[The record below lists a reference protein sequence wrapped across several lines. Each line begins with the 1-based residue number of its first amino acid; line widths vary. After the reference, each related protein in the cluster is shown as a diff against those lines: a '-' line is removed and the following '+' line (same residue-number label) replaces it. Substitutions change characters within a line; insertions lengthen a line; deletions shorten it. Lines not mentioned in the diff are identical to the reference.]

1 MRALASSIALP
12 FLSHIARQSY
22 SCSAP
27 SDATASTSFLVAYA
41 LSIIAHGT
49 LWIDECVDVGWFRLV
64 LVCAGVTFGIAVGV
78 HRIFGPGVWFGVCW
92 TAHAIPSAALWPI
105 SFRLVNLSTSRK
117 RVDMSNYR
125 RDVRHAQY
133 DQYPLHHPLWRAL
146 LVLWSLQGNAGDAVG
161 CVLSSYIFG
170 TPTNGTQDGEFEQGS
185 GIEVL
190 LHTNASVSA
199 TSSPS
204 QRVWLELTIACVFC
218 CACLIPPLHMEAGA
232 DDSRSSSSNGVA
244 TPPLRSALPT
254 SSANSALH
262 MLLLRSEEEEEE
274 PMHVHERVRQFEA
287 SRQGEEQIQQ
297 SRRWEVRGTKRTVQA
312 TTILIACGA
321 CTKTTSY
328 AASNWMPGLDLGYW
342 SYALGSVV
350 GTVISAV
357 VVGAVDIVVSKNDDR
372 TRTRRVNGARRVN
385 GDRHASEPCTD
396 EIAFASNS
404 STEPLLLPPHTS
416 WNTTSSVVTIVVTI
430 AASVTLV
437 CLAITGCIWVRLWSV
452 PHFALAFG
460 IVASFVST
468 TLSVCVCSNIGDECG
483 RYGRTTAHADGGA
496 TLIAAALQPCA
507 RSYFVKTQVGA
518 TAALVLILGLMLS
531 LELERS
537 RTRSR
542 SRTRTHKLEL
552 EREQ

>member
-1 MRALASSIALP
+1 VQHVVRVDLSNSNSGGREERTHLDRKDNMRALASSIALP

-105 SFRLVNLSTSRK
+105 SFRLVNLSTSKK
-117 RVDMSNYR
+117 RLDMSNYR

-190 LHTNASVSA
+190 LHTNASASA

-244 TPPLRSALPT
+244 TPALRSALPT

-262 MLLLRSEEEEEE
+262 ML
-274 PMHVHERVRQFEA
+274 
-287 SRQGEEQIQQ
+287 SRQTLIR
-297 SRRWEVRGTKRTVQA
+297 SFIDK
-312 TTILIACGA
+312 ILFLA
-321 CTKTTSY
+321 
-328 AASNWMPGLDLGYW
+328 
-342 SYALGSVV
+342 
-350 GTVISAV
+350 
-357 VVGAVDIVVSKNDDR
+357 
-372 TRTRRVNGARRVN
+372 
-385 GDRHASEPCTD
+385 
-396 EIAFASNS
+396 
-404 STEPLLLPPHTS
+404 LLLS
-416 WNTTSSVVTIVVTI
+416 LS
-430 AASVTLV
+430 
-437 CLAITGCIWVRLWSV
+437 LALSRS
-452 PHFALAFG
+452 FALSLFRSLA
-460 IVASFVST
+460 
-468 TLSVCVCSNIGDECG
+468 LSHSLSLYVCVCVCVCVCV
-483 RYGRTTAHADGGA
+483 RVRV
-496 TLIAAALQPCA
+496 CA
-507 RSYFVKTQVGA
+507 RAVMMNPSRAIIVRSSRVARGRPIHYSMWSHDSSHHEQSCLSAGFFF
-518 TAALVLILGLMLS
+518 LVLLMRLQ
-531 LELERS
+531 S
-537 RTRSR
+537 R
-542 SRTRTHKLEL
+542 
-552 EREQ
+552 